1 MSAEI
6 PDGEHQAVLSAS
18 QTHRIHGP
26 FADFVVYR
34 PIDSAAMT
42 VPQPSLAGRRILV
55 TGGATGIGA
64 AAVRVLH
71 TAGARLAA
79 TYHNTAPADDPPAV
93 TWVQCD
99 VRDAGSVDAAFGT
112 AVREL
117 GGVDVLVNAAGLW
130 QPGVPGSITSDE
142 IDFLLATNV
151 KATILTNQA
160 AHAVMR
166 ENGGHI
172 INFGSAEAVM
182 GSPIAAVYAA
192 TKGAVQAWT
201 RSAAKA
207 WGADRVTVN
216 ALAPAV
222 QTPGA
227 DRLRNFLGPGA
238 AAFIDQQMKL
248 SIPLGG
254 KLGDPASDL
263 GPVLVFLAGEGA
275 GFITGQLIPVDGG
288 LAMVGG

>member
-1 MSAEI
+1 MSN
-6 PDGEHQAVLSAS
+6 
-18 QTHRIHGP
+18 RIEYIGRYLTLA
-26 FADFVVYR
+26 FYGR
-34 PIDSAAMT
+34 IDSAAMT
-42 VPQPSLAGRRILV
+42 VPHSSLTGRRILI

-71 TAGARLAA
+71 EAGARVVA
-79 TYHNTAPADDPPAV
+79 TYHRTAPADDVAPV
-93 TWVQCD
+93 TWLQCD
-99 VRDAGSVDAAFGT
+99 VRDAGAVDATFRG
-112 AVREL
+112 AVAEL
-117 GGVDVLVNAAGLW
+117 GGLDVLVNAAGLW
-130 QPGVPGSITSDE
+130 QPGIPGHISGDD

-151 KATILTNQA
+151 KGTILTNQA

-166 ENGGHI
+166 GGGGRI

-227 DRLRNFLGPGA
+227 DRFRDFLGPGA
-238 AAFIDQQMKL
+238 AAFMDQQMQL

-254 KLGDPASDL
+254 KLGDPTRDL
-263 GPVLVFLAGEGA
+263 GPVLVFLAGDGA

>member
-1 MSAEI
+1 M
-6 PDGEHQAVLSAS
+6 AVPHS
-18 QTHRIHGP
+18 
-26 FADFVVYR
+26 
-34 PIDSAAMT
+34 
-42 VPQPSLAGRRILV
+42 SLAGRRILI

-71 TAGARLAA
+71 EAGARVVA
-79 TYHNTAPADDPPAV
+79 TYHRTAPADDAAPA
-93 TWVQCD
+93 TWLQCD
-99 VRDAGSVDAAFGT
+99 VRDGEAVESTFCAA
-112 AVREL
+112 VEQL
-117 GGVDVLVNAAGLW
+117 GGLDVLVNAAGLW
-130 QPGVPGSITSDE
+130 QAGIPGHITSDD

-151 KATILTNQA
+151 KGTILTNQA

-166 ENGGHI
+166 GNGGRI
-172 INFGSAEAVM
+172 INFGSGEAVM

-227 DRLRNFLGPGA
+227 DRFREFLGPDA
-238 AAFIDQQMKL
+238 AAFMDQQMKL

-254 KLGDPASDL
+254 KLGDPTTDL
-263 GPVLVFLAGEGA
+263 GPVLVFLAGDGA